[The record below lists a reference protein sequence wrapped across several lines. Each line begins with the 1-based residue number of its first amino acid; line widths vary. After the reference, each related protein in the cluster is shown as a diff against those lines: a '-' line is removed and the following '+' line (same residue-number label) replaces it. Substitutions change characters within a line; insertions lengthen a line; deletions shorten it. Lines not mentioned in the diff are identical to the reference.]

1 MTEHSHDD
9 AAATPASA
17 TPASAGA
24 SSESSAES
32 SSGKSSGKSSG
43 EKWFDPSW
51 TKVHPLS
58 PLVRGGLAV
67 IAIPVAVFGYNW
79 NMLTEL
85 WSLLR
90 SGDLA
95 EEFQRN
101 PQNFALGGG
110 ALLLVV
116 LLIFGGFL
124 LSWWFTRYK
133 LTADYVM
140 VKSGIF
146 VRQHRQARIDRV
158 QAVDLR
164 QPLLARLTGLAELK
178 FEVAE
183 GDGTAATLAFLK
195 KSEAEKLR
203 ADIMERAAGRTPAAQ
218 QPGEEDD
225 AAQAAGSGG
234 VPYAAADTP
243 AAPGQ
248 TPFAAPD
255 DGAPYST
262 SPYDTAPHGAD
273 PDAPEVRPG
282 AQTSAG
288 SPAADAGTAAAPEP
302 VGGREIVRVPL
313 GRLIGSVACGWGTIA
328 VVALLLIGVLSV
340 VVGLIVGY
348 FAGDDLASTMSGV
361 SAGIGAVSL
370 PALIPAGIG
379 ILTVYYTQLSSGFGF
394 TATMTSVG
402 LRIRYGLLETTSQ
415 TVPPGRVQA
424 LLIQQPILWRP
435 FKWHRVL
442 VVVAGYGAGEKR
454 SLLLPVG
461 TFEETMRITAEMFP
475 DLAVDHPEEVFAEGL
490 TGTGTE
496 GGFTQGPRPA
506 RYFDPLA
513 RRRRGY
519 LTTPS
524 TLMFRDGRLNRQLTL
539 VPHERIQ
546 SLSKEQGP
554 LQRRAKLADI
564 HVHSPAGPFRA
575 RLKNQSLDA
584 VTWLFNAE
592 AEQAAVARRLSNRHQ
607 WMTAHELQEFEKSVT
622 QAAAEDNPDAPRVA
636 AGEGSVTG

>member
-1 MTEHSHDD
+1 MTDTSHDD
-9 AAATPASA
+9 AAS
-17 TPASAGA
+17 G
-24 SSESSAES
+24 ESSAQ
-32 SSGKSSGKSSG
+32 KSSPQKSSG

-79 NMLTEL
+79 DMLTEL

-90 SGDLA
+90 SGDLV
-95 EEFQRN
+95 EEVQRN
-101 PQNFALGGG
+101 PQNFVLGGG
-110 ALLLVV
+110 ALLLVI

-146 VRQHRQARIDRV
+146 VRQHRQARVDRV

-203 ADIMERAAGRTPAAQ
+203 ADIMERAAGRGPSVQRPGGGAGLAQ
-218 QPGEEDD
+218 S
-225 AAQAAGSGG
+225 AGSDDGA
-234 VPYAAADTP
+234 YAASEP
-243 AAPGQ
+243 SAAPGQ
-248 TPFAAPD
+248 APYGAPGDTAVYGVAPD
-255 DGAPYST
+255 AAGTPSGAET
-262 SPYDTAPHGAD
+262 S
-273 PDAPEVRPG
+273 PDAPTP
-282 AQTSAG
+282 
-288 SPAADAGTAAAPEP
+288 DAPTPDTPTPDTVTTPAPEP

-328 VVALLLIGVLSV
+328 VLALLLIGVLSLA
-340 VVGLIVGY
+340 VGLIVGY
-348 FAGDDLASTMSGV
+348 FAGDDLASTMGAV
-361 SAGIGAVSL
+361 STVIGAISL

-379 ILTVYYTQLSSGFGF
+379 ILTVYYSQLSSGFGF

-490 TGTGTE
+490 RGTGTE
-496 GGFTQGPRPA
+496 GGFTQGPRSA

-524 TLMFRDGRLNRQLTL
+524 TLMFRDGRLNRQLTM

-546 SLSKEQGP
+546 SLSLDQGP

-607 WMTAHELQEFEKSVT
+607 WMTAQELQEFEKSIT
-622 QAAAEDNPDAPRVA
+622 QSDAEDDPDSPRAP
-636 AGEGSVTG
+636 AGEGSVSG